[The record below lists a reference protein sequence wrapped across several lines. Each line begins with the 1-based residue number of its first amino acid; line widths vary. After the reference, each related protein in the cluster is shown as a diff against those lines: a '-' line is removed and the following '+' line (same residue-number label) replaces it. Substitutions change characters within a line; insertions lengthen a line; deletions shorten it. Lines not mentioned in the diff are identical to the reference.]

1 MNVPRRPSHRV
12 AMVAAVATAVLVV
25 TGCGGNSSKSGGS
38 PSTTTT
44 QASPTAS
51 PSASA
56 PAGQHNQA
64 DVTFAQGMIPHHR
77 QAIVMADMA
86 EQHASSSDVKALAQ
100 KIKKAQTPEIETMTT
115 WLKSWGEAVPQG
127 MGGMGHGNAS
137 ATPGMD
143 MGMGMGMMSDHDM
156 DQLKG
161 ATGNAFD
168 TMFLTMMIKHHE
180 GAVEMANTEKQQGAY
195 GPAKEMAG
203 NIVTSQTAEI
213 TQMRKMLGT
222 ASPSATATP

>member
-1 MNVPRRPSHRV
+1 MSIRRCPSHRV
-12 AMVAAVATAVLVV
+12 AMLAAVATAALVV
-25 TGCGGNSSKSGGS
+25 TGCGGDGSKGGGS
-38 PSTTTT
+38 PSTSVTK
-44 QASPTAS
+44 AGPTAS
-51 PSASA
+51 ASASV

-64 DVTFAQGMIPHHR
+64 DVAFAQGMIPHHR

-86 EQHASSSDVKALAQ
+86 QEHASSSDVKALAQ

-115 WLKSWGEAVPQG
+115 WLKSWGEQVPQG

-137 ATPGMD
+137 ATP
-143 MGMGMGMMSDHDM
+143 GMGMMSDHDM

-180 GAVEMANTEKQQGAY
+180 GAVDMANTEKRQGAY

-203 NIVTSQTAEI
+203 SIVTSQTAEI
-213 TQMRKMLGT
+213 ARMRKMLGT
-222 ASPSATATP
+222 GSPSATATP